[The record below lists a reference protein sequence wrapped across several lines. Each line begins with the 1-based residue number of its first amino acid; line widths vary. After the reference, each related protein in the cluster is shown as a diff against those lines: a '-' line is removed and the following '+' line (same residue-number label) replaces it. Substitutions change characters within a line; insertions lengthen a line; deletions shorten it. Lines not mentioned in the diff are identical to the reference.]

1 MNAALE
7 EGFVYESVAEPSY
20 LVVVGFGQVH
30 CLAHKGLQSVG
41 LWQRLSVELSYPLL
55 RPVG

>member
-7 EGFVYESVAEPSY
+7 EGFVYESVAEPAC
-20 LVVVGFGQVH
+20 LIVVWFGQVH

-41 LWQRLSVELSYPLL
+41 LWQCLSVELSYPLL
-55 RPVG
+55 RTVG